1 MTSFETE
8 LTLSSQRQLV
18 DLNQQ
23 STNFELTFNATSLEN
38 KEFYILV
45 ADQTTLDNEDNLE
58 FKKVSGN
65 ISGNITADKNVYQN
79 YFLCLKSDN
88 PCVVKINVE
97 KTEIE
102 PNIEDDIRENQE
114 TVNKPF
120 FNMKTILIMVSVI
133 AVLCLLYY
141 FFYYKKRN
149 ENVLSSLSIEED
161 NPLEML
167 QDDLKP
173 SVSEN
178 VLEEK
183 PVVSENVLEEKSVYE
198 EPISSESPD
207 EPRDD
212 ILFQKLNSL
221 EIE

>member
-120 FNMKTILIMVSVI
+120 FNMKTILIVVSVI

-149 ENVLSSLSIEED
+149 ENDLSSLSIEED

-178 VLEEK
+178 VLEEN
-183 PVVSENVLEEKSVYE
+183 PIVSENVLEEKSVYA
-198 EPISSESPD
+198 EPISSESSD
-207 EPRDD
+207 ELRDD

>member
-23 STNFELTFNATSLEN
+23 STNFELTFNVTSLEN

-102 PNIEDDIRENQE
+102 PNVEDDIRENQE
-114 TVNKPF
+114 TINKPF
-120 FNMKTILIMVSVI
+120 FNMKTILIVVSVI

-178 VLEEK
+178 VLEET

-198 EPISSESPD
+198 EPFSSESPD

>member
-23 STNFELTFNATSLEN
+23 STNFELTFNVTSLEN

-183 PVVSENVLEEKSVYE
+183 SVYE

>member
-23 STNFELTFNATSLEN
+23 STNFELTFNVTSLEN

-120 FNMKTILIMVSVI
+120 FNMKTILIVVSVI

-183 PVVSENVLEEKSVYE
+183 SVYE

>member
-23 STNFELTFNATSLEN
+23 STNFELTFNVTSLEN

-102 PNIEDDIRENQE
+102 PNVEDDIRENQE

-120 FNMKTILIMVSVI
+120 FNMKTILIVVSVI

-178 VLEEK
+178 ILEET